1 MPRDG
6 SKNLVDM
13 SMRSKDEV
21 KEIASRGGVNS
32 GIARRKKKS
41 MRESMAALLEAQV
54 TPNVVNNLK
63 KRGYKGEAPETYND
77 ALNVSMLIQA
87 MMKGDVRAYVAVM
100 ELMGEKT
107 QVLDINPTNER
118 FAEILEV
125 WKEKRD
131 EAK

>member
-6 SKNLVDM
+6 SKNLVKID
-13 SMRSKDEV
+13 STEKAQELGRL
-21 KEIASRGGVNS
+21 GGIKS
-32 GIARRKKKS
+32 GEAKRRKKS

>member
-6 SKNLVDM
+6 TKNLIDM
-13 SMRSKDEV
+13 SQRSKEEA
-21 KEIASRGGVNS
+21 KEISARGGVNS

-87 MMKGDVRAYVAVM
+87 MMKGDVKAYVAVM

-107 QVLDINPTNER
+107 QVLDINPSSDK
-118 FAEILEV
+118 FAEILDV
-125 WKEKRD
+125 WKAKKDEK
-131 EAK
+131 

>member
-6 SKNLVDM
+6 SKNLVKID
-13 SMRSKDEV
+13 STEKAQELGRLGGIRSGEAK
-21 KEIASRGGVNS
+21 
-32 GIARRKKKS
+32 RRKKS

-107 QVLDINPTNER
+107 QVLDINPSSEK
-118 FAEILEV
+118 FAEILDV
-125 WKEKRD
+125 WNAKKAEK
-131 EAK
+131 

>member
-6 SKNLVDM
+6 TKNLKTM
-13 SMRSKDEV
+13 AERSPEEV
-21 KEIASRGGVNS
+21 KEMQRKGGINS

-107 QVLDINPTNER
+107 QVLDINPTNEK
-118 FAEILEV
+118 FAEILDV

>member
-6 SKNLVDM
+6 SKNLVKID
-13 SMRSKDEV
+13 STEKAQELGRL
-21 KEIASRGGVNS
+21 GGIKS
-32 GIARRKKKS
+32 GEAKRRKKS

-63 KRGYKGEAPETYND
+63 RRGYKGEAPETYND

-107 QVLDINPTNER
+107 QVLDINPSNEK
-118 FAEILEV
+118 FAEILDV
-125 WKEKRD
+125 WNAKKAEK
-131 EAK
+131 

>member
-6 SKNLVDM
+6 TKNLKTM
-13 SMRSKDEV
+13 AERSPEEV
-21 KEIASRGGVNS
+21 KEMQRKGGINS

-107 QVLDINPTNER
+107 QVLDINPSNEK
-118 FAEILEV
+118 FAEVLDL
-125 WKEKRD
+125 WN
-131 EAK
+131 AKKGKK

>member
-6 SKNLVDM
+6 TKNLKTM
-13 SMRSKDEV
+13 AERSPEEV
-21 KEIASRGGVNS
+21 KEMQRKGGINS